1 MNKALVSTIAF
12 GAGMVAYKYA
22 QKSDLLSKQGLK
34 KIQRKA
40 KLMF

>member
-12 GAGMVAYKYA
+12 GAGMVAYRYA
-22 QKSDLLSKQGLK
+22 QKNDLLSRQGMK

-40 KLMF
+40 KAIF